1 MENSE
6 PLHIGKIIES
16 VMRSQGRS
24 PSWLAAQICC
34 NRDNIY
40 KIFRRQHIDT
50 ELLLDISVA
59 LDFNFFQYYVDALR
73 TKKIQNV
80 SQTDTQSRL

>member
-1 MENSE
+1 
-6 PLHIGKIIES
+6 
-16 VMRSQGRS
+16 MRSQGRS
-24 PSWLAAQICC
+24 PSWLATQICC

-50 ELLLDISVA
+50 DLLLKISVA
-59 LDFNFFQYYVDALR
+59 LNIDFFQYYVDAFQ

-80 SQTDTQSRL
+80 S

>member
-6 PLHIGKIIES
+6 PLHIGKIIET
-16 VMRSQGRS
+16 VMKSQGRS

-50 ELLLDISVA
+50 ELLLKISVA
-59 LDFNFFQYYVDALR
+59 LNVDFFQHYVDALR
-73 TKKIQNV
+73 TKKIQSV
-80 SQTDTQSRL
+80 S

>member
-1 MENSE
+1 M
-6 PLHIGKIIES
+6 K
-16 VMRSQGRS
+16 SQGRS

-50 ELLLDISVA
+50 DLLLKISVA
-59 LDFNFFQYYVDALR
+59 LNIDFFQYYVDAFR

-80 SQTDTQSRL
+80 S

>member
-1 MENSE
+1 MENTA
-6 PLHIGKIIES
+6 PIHIGRIIES
-16 VMRSQGRS
+16 AMRSQGRS
-24 PSWLAAQICC
+24 PSWLATQICC

-50 ELLLDISVA
+50 DLLLKISVA
-59 LDFNFFQYYVDALR
+59 LNIDFFQYYVDAFQ

-80 SQTDTQSRL
+80 S